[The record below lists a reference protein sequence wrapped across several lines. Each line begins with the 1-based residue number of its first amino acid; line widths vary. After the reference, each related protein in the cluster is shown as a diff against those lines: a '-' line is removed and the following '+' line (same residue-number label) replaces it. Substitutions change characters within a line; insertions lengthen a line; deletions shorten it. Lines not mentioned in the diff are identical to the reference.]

1 MTTSRPPGA
10 DTPTA
15 PAAGI
20 CPCCGLAHNG
30 LSASIPVSRPTLT
43 DKVPPAEWAERV
55 WSNGEMCVIDDERFF
70 LYGSVVLP
78 ITGHADEFAWGAW
91 AEISEEQFMWY
102 QGIRGDE
109 GREANAPFAAVMA
122 TDIPFY
128 PVTLGLPLMV
138 RIEPLGLRPDFV
150 LDAGPHPLVQDQ
162 AGGVSPE
169 RVESIKAWF
178 ASIKAG

>member
-1 MTTSRPPGA
+1 MTTRRPSKA
-10 DTPTA
+10 DTPAQA
-15 PAAGI
+15 PDI
-20 CPCCGLAHNG
+20 CPSCGVAHNG
-30 LSASIPVSRPTLT
+30 LSVSIPVSRPTLT
-43 DKVPPAEWAERV
+43 DKVPPHEWEERV

-78 ITGHADEFAWGAW
+78 ILGHSEEFAWGAW
-91 AEISEEQFMWY
+91 AEVSEELFMWY
-102 QGIRGDE
+102 QGIRGDG

-150 LDAGPHPLVQDQ
+150 LDASAHPLVQDHR
-162 AGGVSPE
+162 GGVTPE
-169 RVESIKAWF
+169 HIQSIKDWF
-178 ASIKAG
+178 AALKAG

>member
-1 MTTSRPPGA
+1 MTNSSPPR
-10 DTPTA
+10 
-15 PAAGI
+15 AGI
-20 CPCCGLAHNG
+20 QPAPTPDICPSCGVAHGG
-30 LSASIPVSRPTLT
+30 LSVSIPVSRPTLT

-70 LYGSVVLP
+70 LYGSVMLP

-91 AEISEEQFMWY
+91 AEISEELFMWY

-109 GREANAPFAAVMA
+109 GRETNAPFAAVMA